1 MISCHQ
7 TLGHWIMLKVS
18 YLYNIH
24 VHMHASLPKF
34 ADVEPTCSSEKMDK
48 DGQVKLKNCEGKH
61 D

>member
-1 MISCHQ
+1 
-7 TLGHWIMLKVS
+7 
-18 YLYNIH
+18 
-24 VHMHASLPKF
+24 MHASLPKF